1 MEFLLGYIFELTSL
15 LFSNTQLF
23 LDLNR
28 KSLKEYLVNAGVPQ
42 GSILALTFFLLYIID
57 LPDDIIYNAAILI
70 EDTLLYPEWEVASD
84 LWQQNWLWPMRRCRL
99 RWIVAY
105 LLQCW
110 KKAQLVLFVLF
121 YHSNSTC
128 FVLFE
133 KSTFFVWL
141 WSNWLWNGM
150 VFIWEKND
158 LLRCLDL
165 FLVNWIGALTL
176 SLLLKAVSKKYGA
189 LICSVKFLSQVALDL
204 YKSTI
209 QLCMEYWCHVWAGAL
224 NFYLHISDK

>member
-28 KSLKEYLVNAGVPQ
+28 KSLQEYPVNAGVPQ

-84 LWQQNWLWPMRRCRL
+84 LWQQNWFWPTRHCRL

-110 KKAQLVLFVLF
+110 KEAQLVLFG
-121 YHSNSTC
+121 HSNSTC
-128 FVLFE
+128 FVCSVLPFQLNLFC
-133 KSTFFVWL
+133 FVWKVNFFCL
-141 WSNWLWNGM
+141 TLEQLIMKWNG
-150 VFIWEKND
+150 
-158 LLRCLDL
+158 LYLR
-165 FLVNWIGALTL
+165 
-176 SLLLKAVSKKYGA
+176 KKWSFKM
-189 LICSVKFLSQVALDL
+189 LRSFSC
-204 YKSTI
+204 
-209 QLCMEYWCHVWAGAL
+209 
-224 NFYLHISDK
+224 